1 MAHRILVVDDE
12 VHLAKIIEFTL
23 KHEGYSVSVAFDGE
37 EALEKIRN
45 DSPDLIILDLMLP
58 IVDGYRICNRLKADE
73 RYMNIPVIIL
83 TARNIERENIEEP
96 IQADLFMEKPF
107 NTDKLLKNILDVL
120 EPKSRSEI

>member
-1 MAHRILVVDDE
+1 MPHRILVVDDE

-37 EALEKIRN
+37 EALEMIRN

-58 IVDGYRICNRLKADE
+58 IVDGYRICNRLKSDE

-83 TARNIERENIEEP
+83 TARNIEKENIEEP

-107 NTDKLLKNILDVL
+107 NTDKLLKNIRSLL
-120 EPKSRSEI
+120 KPKSRANT